1 MARTPILS
9 FLDGYERPDDG
20 RSSATGKRFFLR
32 SFSGSLKSG
41 KGSGGIIKL
50 IGSGERIT
58 HAVSYTTAKAYGAA
72 MLAFGLV
79 TLTLHFV
86 NDYFEAFVDAPL
98 LPLIVGA
105 LCSLLAVP
113 LLLFDRPVSS
123 ILQDNPITDY
133 IFFEFFCIKRMHN
146 MTGNVGGLPTSVM
159 ATLGALVG
167 FVGYFVPIEY
177 ILISIGTVL
186 FLYLSFVSPEFSF
199 FASVIALPYLS
210 YIPYSD
216 AVFAAMVVTA
226 TVSLLRKIVCAKRV
240 YFFEQYD
247 LLLGVMIF
255 AILISGIFNKGIES
269 LSGSLYML
277 VMALGYILAS
287 NLITNRR
294 LADCAMNALVISSL
308 PAAGIAIYC
317 FITEAISR
325 GAMTMLEEGVSS
337 TFPTASDYAV
347 FLIISTLVSVIL
359 AKQST
364 GALRALYVIST
375 VLNLTSLV
383 FTAEPLALA
392 GVAVASVVYPA
403 LRTRRLGAPV
413 TLLLVALPY
422 MLLALPAQTV
432 DAVLAYIPGTDSF
445 AETVR
450 VWRVT
455 FNVFKNN
462 IYLGIGIGSE
472 SFVSEMESYHIYG
485 HTSAYNVFLELGVE
499 AGIFAL
505 VAFVLSLLVR
515 LRHRARYARYVA
527 SSEVSIL
534 SPMIGA
540 TLVGLVFYGSMNYV
554 WGSSTSFYLFWLIFG
569 VASASLRIA
578 KQESDD
584 RILYYED
591 TRASDYSAIDVEIR

>member
-1 MARTPILS
+1 MAKTPILS
-9 FLDGYERPDDG
+9 FLDGYERPEDG
-20 RSSATGKRFFLR
+20 RSSTTGKRFFLR

-58 HAVSYTTAKAYGAA
+58 HAVSCTTAKAYGAA
-72 MLAFGLV
+72 MLALGLV
-79 TLTLHFV
+79 TLALHFV
-86 NDYFEAFVDAPL
+86 NDYLEAFVDAPL
-98 LPLIVGA
+98 LPLVVGA

-133 IFFEFFCIKRMHN
+133 IFFEFFCIKRMHK
-146 MTGNVGGLPTSVM
+146 MTGGGGVPTSIM

-167 FVGYFVPIEY
+167 LIGYFVPIEY
-177 ILISIGTVL
+177 ILIGIGTLL

-199 FASVIALPYLS
+199 FASIIALPYLS
-210 YIPYSD
+210 YIPHSN
-216 AVFAAMVVTA
+216 AVLAAMVVTA

-247 LLLGVMIF
+247 FLLGVMIL

-269 LSGSLYML
+269 LNGSLYML

-287 NLITNRR
+287 NLVTNRR

-308 PAAGIAIYC
+308 PAAGIAIYR
-317 FITEAISR
+317 FITEALSR
-325 GAMTMLEEGVSS
+325 GAVAVLEEGVGS

-347 FLIISTLVSVIL
+347 FLIIATMASAIL

-364 GALRALYVIST
+364 GALRALYVLST
-375 VLNLTSLV
+375 VLNLVSLV

-392 GVAVASVVYPA
+392 AVTVAAVAYPA

-422 MLLALPAQTV
+422 LLLAFPTDAA

-450 VWRVT
+450 VWRAT
-455 FNVFKNN
+455 LDIFRSN
-462 IYLGIGIGSE
+462 IYFGIGIGSE
-472 SFVSEMESYHIYG
+472 SFVAEMADHGIHG

-499 AGIFAL
+499 AGVFAL
-505 VAFVLSLLVR
+505 VAFALSLLVR
-515 LRHRARYARYVA
+515 LRHRARYARYVS

-534 SPMIGA
+534 SPAVGA

-554 WGSSTSFYLFWLIFG
+554 WESSSSFYLFWLIFG

-591 TRASDYSAIDVEIR
+591 TRASDYSAIDVDIR